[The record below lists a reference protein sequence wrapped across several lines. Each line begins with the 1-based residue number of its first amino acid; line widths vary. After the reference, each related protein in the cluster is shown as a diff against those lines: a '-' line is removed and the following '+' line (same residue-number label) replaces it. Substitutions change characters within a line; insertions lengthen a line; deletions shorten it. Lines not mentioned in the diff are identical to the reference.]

1 VSDTRWKACKECG
14 SSSGAI
20 GSQEPSFGALILIR
34 ICQLEEQITI
44 NRQHFQKKYTRKPNT
59 GYKQKQLLN
68 IHIYVS
74 VCEHANFAK
83 LKVKTIIRITVAQVA
98 IARSRL
104 VIKIKPCK

>member
-1 VSDTRWKACKECG
+1 MEGVQRMWQLKWRNWITGTFFW
-14 SSSGAI
+14 SSHPHKNMPAEI
-20 GSQEPSFGALILIR
+20 
-34 ICQLEEQITI
+34 LEEQITI
-44 NRQHFQKKYTRKPNT
+44 NKQHFQKKYMRKPNT

-74 VCEHANFAK
+74 VCEHANIAK

-98 IARSRL
+98 VALSHL